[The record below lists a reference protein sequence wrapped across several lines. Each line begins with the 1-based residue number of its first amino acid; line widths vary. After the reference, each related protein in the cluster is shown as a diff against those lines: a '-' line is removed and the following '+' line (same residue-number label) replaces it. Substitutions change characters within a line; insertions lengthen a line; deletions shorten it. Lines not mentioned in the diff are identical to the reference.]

1 MTWLFWASIGAS
13 LLCFYMVFRS
23 AKEKEALVKRLQEEH
38 PNASMFVGDGLMP
51 LWVIAGLMLL
61 VYAFDYLR
69 MA

>member
-13 LLCFYMVFRS
+13 LLCFYMAFRS
-23 AKEKEALVKRLQEEH
+23 AKEKAVLVKRLEEES
-38 PNASMFVGDGLMP
+38 PNHLIFVGDGLMP
-51 LWVIAGLMLL
+51 LWVVAGLMLL